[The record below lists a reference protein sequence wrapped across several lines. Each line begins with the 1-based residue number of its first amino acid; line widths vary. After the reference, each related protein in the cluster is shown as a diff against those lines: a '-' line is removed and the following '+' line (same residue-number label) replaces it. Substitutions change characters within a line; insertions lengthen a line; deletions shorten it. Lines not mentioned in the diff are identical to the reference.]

1 MFSNSLAPYLAS
13 AALSAVNY
21 LEQNPSVLGTL
32 RRNVALVH
40 KGKYVPLGIFLTTFC
55 VWYTP

>member
-21 LEQNPSVLGTL
+21 LEQNSSVLGTL

-40 KGKYVPLGIFLTTFC
+40 KGKYVPLGIYLTTLC
-55 VWYTP
+55 VW